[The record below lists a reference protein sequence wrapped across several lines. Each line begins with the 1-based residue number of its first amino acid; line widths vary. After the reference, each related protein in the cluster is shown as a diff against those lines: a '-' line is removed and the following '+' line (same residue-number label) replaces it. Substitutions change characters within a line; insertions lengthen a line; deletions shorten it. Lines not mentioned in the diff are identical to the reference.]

1 MSKRTDARQCAL
13 IVARA
18 ACSKKASDVVV
29 QRVAEVLHET
39 DYFVIV
45 TASSR
50 PMSEAIADE
59 VRANL
64 RETTGRVVLS
74 VEGVRGDDWLLL
86 DYGDF
91 VVHIMRRETR
101 DFYRIES
108 VWNDAPFV
116 DLAAEGIEVD
126 PYSERIA
133 HVVAGAGVDA
143 PSGVR

>member
-1 MSKRTDARQCAL
+1 MSKRTDARQTAL
-13 IVARA
+13 IAAQA
-18 ACSKKASDVVV
+18 ACSKKASDIVV

-59 VRANL
+59 VRAKV
-64 RETTGRVVLS
+64 REATGRTVLS

-91 VVHIMRRETR
+91 VVHIMRSETR
-101 DFYRIES
+101 GFYRLES
-108 VWNDAPFV
+108 VWNDAPFI
-116 DLAAEGIEVD
+116 DLVAEGVEVD

-133 HVVAGAGVDA
+133 HVVELAGTDTL
-143 PSGVR
+143 SGVH